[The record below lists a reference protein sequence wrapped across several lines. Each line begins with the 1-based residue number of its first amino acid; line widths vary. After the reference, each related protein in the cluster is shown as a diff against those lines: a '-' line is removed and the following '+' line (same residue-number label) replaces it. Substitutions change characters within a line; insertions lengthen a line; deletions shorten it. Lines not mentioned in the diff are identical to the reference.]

1 MRDRITHQ
9 YEQVDLEIVWEVV
22 QKDIPKLLVQLTP
35 LLPKEE

>member
-9 YEQVDLEIVWEVV
+9 YERVDLDIVWEVV
-22 QKDIPKLLVQLTP
+22 QREMPEFLGQLTP